1 MIAAT
6 GFADLLGLSRQ
17 PTAIAF
23 MESAP
28 EGTPRID
35 VAAPSGCTYWKLAS
49 EGQSFYTEASDHF
62 GCPIGSYTHGIDLP
76 EAQGK
81 ELEGVIGT
89 MVELEYLDIAE
100 VPEVPRREEAFGVVV
115 YAPLADATFEPDVI
129 LVSGN
134 ARQMMLMAEAA
145 HSAGITCQTTMI
157 GRPTCAAIPEVMK
170 TGLSATNL
178 GCVGNR
184 VYTELQDDELYFAFA
199 GHQSEKIAGK
209 LAAIVNANEKLEEY
223 HRAKLSGAS
232 SAVK

>member
-6 GFADLLGLSRQ
+6 GFAELLGLSRQ
-17 PTAIAF
+17 PAAIAF

-35 VAAPSGCTYWKLAS
+35 VTAPSGCTYWKLAS

-89 MVELEYLDIAE
+89 MVELEYLDSAE
-100 VPEVPRREEAFGVVV
+100 VPDIPRREEPFGVVA
-115 YAPLADATFEPDVI
+115 YAPLSDAPFEPDVI

-134 ARQMMLMAEAA
+134 ARQMMLLAEAA
-145 HSAGITCQTTMI
+145 HSAGITCQTTMV
-157 GRPTCAAIPEVMK
+157 GRPTCAAVPEVMR

-223 HRAKLSGAS
+223 HRAKLSD
-232 SAVK
+232 

>member
-6 GFADLLGLSRQ
+6 GLTELLGHSRQ
-17 PTAIAF
+17 PAAIAF
-23 MESAP
+23 LESAP
-28 EGTPRID
+28 ASTPRID
-35 VAAPSGCTYWKLAS
+35 KAAPSGCTYRKLAS

-62 GCPIGSYTHGIDLP
+62 GCPIGSHTHGIDLP
-76 EAQGK
+76 EEQGK

-89 MVELEYLDIAE
+89 MVQLEYLDPAE
-100 VPEVPRREEAFGVVV
+100 FAGIPRLEKAFGVVA
-115 YAPLADATFEPDVI
+115 YAPLSEATFEPDVI

-134 ARQMMLMAEAA
+134 ARQMMLLAEAA
-145 HSAGITCQTTMI
+145 HSAGITCQTTMV

-199 GHQSEKIAGK
+199 GNQSNKIAEK
-209 LAAIVNANEKLEEY
+209 LTAIINANEKLEEY
-223 HRAKLSGAS
+223 HRAKLAS
-232 SAVK
+232 S